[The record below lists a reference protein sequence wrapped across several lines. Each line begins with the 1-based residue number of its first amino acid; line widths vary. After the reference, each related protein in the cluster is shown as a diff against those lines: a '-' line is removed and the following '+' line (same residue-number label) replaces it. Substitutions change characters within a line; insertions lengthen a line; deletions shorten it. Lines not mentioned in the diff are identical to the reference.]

1 MFTNNNEQYHS
12 LVVGTSGKGKSVM
25 SERARTRA
33 RLEGHLLVDTE
44 MFRDGKGLKPYE
56 YEYARRLVHGL
67 DGRLPRELRNK
78 PVTIISDI
86 SRPRKRKWEPKHLV
100 TTVNGIT
107 LDRKLIRDACVQL
120 EALSGIWLNQ
130 PQIIKLMEGAG
141 IDETLAEYGETE
153 TQIRE
158 MLAEALSMELI
169 GRSWPNCGS
178 LYNSAEK
185 ADTGFAE
192 ALDKAAEA
200 AGYQV
205 R

>member
-1 MFTNNNEQYHS
+1 
-12 LVVGTSGKGKSVM
+12 
-25 SERARTRA
+25 
-33 RLEGHLLVDTE
+33 
-44 MFRDGKGLKPYE
+44 
-56 YEYARRLVHGL
+56 
-67 DGRLPRELRNK
+67 
-78 PVTIISDI
+78 
-86 SRPRKRKWEPKHLV
+86 
-100 TTVNGIT
+100 VNGIT
-107 LDRKLIRDACVQL
+107 LDRRLIRDACIQL
-120 EALSGIWLNQ
+120 ESLSGIWLNQ

-141 IDETLAEYGETE
+141 IDETLAEYGEAE

-169 GRSWPNCGS
+169 GRSWPTCGS